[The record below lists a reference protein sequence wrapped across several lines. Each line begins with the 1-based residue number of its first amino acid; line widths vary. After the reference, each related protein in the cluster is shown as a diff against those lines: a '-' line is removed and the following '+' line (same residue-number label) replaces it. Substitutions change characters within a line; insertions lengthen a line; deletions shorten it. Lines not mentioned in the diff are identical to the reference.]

1 MFVKLWRRRV
11 ALTLAHVGAVSQF
24 AAFGAAGLGTLI
36 LGGLSFSILFF
47 PASSVLSS
55 HSHLLPFVSAGCKK
69 CCPST
74 LAANHSVR
82 LRVCVRACT
91 CRGHVTVCHAGAVIH
106 SEVSGNTARSL
117 PAVSAL
123 SPRSTRPFSFLLLFF
138 FFGFAS
144 CAVFICCNRREIC
157 AVKSSRSDVVRS
169 VSMLTIT

>member
-1 MFVKLWRRRV
+1 M
-11 ALTLAHVGAVSQF
+11 LAPSLSLQRSEQP
-24 AAFGAAGLGTLI
+24 GLGRLI
-36 LGGLSFSILFF
+36 LGGLSFSILFFF

-123 SPRSTRPFSFLLLFF
+123 SPRSTRPFSFLFSSFSSSLVLLHVLFS
-138 FFGFAS
+138 FA
-144 CAVFICCNRREIC
+144 VTE
-157 AVKSSRSDVVRS
+157 
-169 VSMLTIT
+169 T